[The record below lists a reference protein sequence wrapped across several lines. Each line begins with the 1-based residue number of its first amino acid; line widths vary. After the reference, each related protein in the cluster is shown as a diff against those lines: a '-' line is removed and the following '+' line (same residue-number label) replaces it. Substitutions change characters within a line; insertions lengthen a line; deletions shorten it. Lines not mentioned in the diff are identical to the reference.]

1 MKKKYILAIVITLF
15 IAALLVTVYNAS
27 NMHVGMGNSIRAA
40 VSGGA
45 DLRVGQLTFE
55 AGVRAAT
62 DVVVAQY
69 VGRRPFG
76 QALTEFEFIVHERIF
91 GDAPDRVF
99 VYVSDTFP
107 DLWGSRDR
115 PFSTMGHYLLFLN
128 ELADV
133 YANTH
138 EDGYVF
144 FGNITLDVN
153 NPTSGTMHGN
163 PLTQHSLGMNFN
175 SRSLTRDAIISYV
188 NALPRN
194 DFPTRVYIRSD
205 NLEDIINGSP
215 NVLIVEINEPQSLA
229 STQFSRDWME
239 TDIYYTT
246 VTEVLKGNK
255 QVGDRVRV
263 VFFADTV
270 STGQRHIV
278 SITPSDPTSPDPHFF
293 DFTSRN
299 SLHPMSQL
307 GQIMQILD
315 FCPDYAAYR
324 AWREA
329 VRQAEADY
337 RAWREWLHAIGQCEY
352 PCAICAHEAY
362 LAWRAWQHAIGQ
374 CEPNCA
380 ICAYL
385 AWREAIRQ
393 AEAAYRAYREWRHQ
407 TGQCVHP
414 CMFCD

>member
-27 NMHVGMGNSIRAA
+27 NMHAGIGNSIRAA

-45 DLRVGQLTFE
+45 DLRVSQITFE
-55 AGVRAAT
+55 AGARAAS
-62 DVVVAQY
+62 DVVIAQY

-91 GDAPDRVF
+91 GNAPDRVF
-99 VYVSDTFP
+99 VYVDDRFIEAT
-107 DLWGSRDR
+107 GSRDR
-115 PFSTMGHYLLFLN
+115 PFSANGHYLLFLDKR
-128 ELADV
+128 ADV

-138 EDGYVF
+138 KDGYTF
-144 FGNITLDVN
+144 RANLTLDVN
-153 NPTSGTMHGN
+153 NPTSGTMHDD

-188 NALPRN
+188 SALPRH

-215 NVLIVEINEPQSLA
+215 NVLIVEVNEPRRLSNEQIS
-229 STQFSRDWME
+229 SDWMS

-246 VTEVLKGNK
+246 VVEVLKGDK

-263 VFFADTV
+263 VFFAGTV
-270 STGQRHIV
+270 SIGQRHIV
-278 SITPSDPTSPDPHFF
+278 SITPSSPTNPDPYFF
-293 DFTSRN
+293 RFTSRN
-299 SLHPMSQL
+299 SLHTMSQL

-329 VRQAEADY
+329 VRQAEAEY

-362 LAWRAWQHAIGQ
+362 LAWRAWLHAIGQ
-374 CEPNCA
+374 CEPDCA
-380 ICAYL
+380 ICAYI

-393 AEAAYRAYREWRHQ
+393 AEAAYRAYREWLHQ